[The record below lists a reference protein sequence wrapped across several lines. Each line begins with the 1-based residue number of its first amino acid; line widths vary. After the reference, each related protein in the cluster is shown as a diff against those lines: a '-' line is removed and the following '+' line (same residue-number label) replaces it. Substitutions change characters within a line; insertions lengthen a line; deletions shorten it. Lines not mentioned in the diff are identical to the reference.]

1 MQSLEQVMTG
11 LRNLKPK
18 LQERYPLLSISVFGS
33 YARGEQ
39 NEESDLDL
47 LVELGDGMTLIDFVG
62 LQQEIG
68 DALGLPVDLAEKEA
82 LKPRIA
88 PYILKEAV
96 RV

>member
-1 MQSLEQVMTG
+1 MTG

-39 NEESDLDL
+39 SEESDLDL
-47 LVELGDGMTLIDFVG
+47 LVELGEGMTLIDFVG

-68 DALGLPVDLAEKEA
+68 DALGLSVDLAEKEA
-82 LKPRIA
+82 LKPRVA
-88 PYILKEAV
+88 PYILREAL